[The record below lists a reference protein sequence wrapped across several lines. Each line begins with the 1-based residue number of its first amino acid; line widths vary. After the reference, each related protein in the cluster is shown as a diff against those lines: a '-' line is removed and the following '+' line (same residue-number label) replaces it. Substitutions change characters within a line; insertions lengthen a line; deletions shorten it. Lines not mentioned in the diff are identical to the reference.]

1 MIFIFDLGK
10 IAYNTFIQMN
20 QPKQIKNALI
30 SVFNKDGLDT
40 LVKKLNELNIN
51 IYSTGGTEKYISNL
65 NIKVNKVEDTTGFP
79 SILGGRVKTLHPNV
93 FGGILSRRDNES
105 DQRELQEYQIE
116 QFDLVVECLVRGVED
131 REWGKRIVAYIKPTT
146 IDVEKLK
153 QFVQE
158 RLEPYSIPKEWHLVN
173 ELPLSEMGKPNN

>member
-1 MIFIFDLGK
+1 
-10 IAYNTFIQMN
+10 MN

-116 QFDLVVECLVRGVED
+116 QFDLVVVDL
-131 REWGKRIVAYIKPTT
+131 YPF
-146 IDVEKLK
+146 EKT
-153 QFVQE
+153 VQE
-158 RLEPYSIPKEWHLVN
+158 DNSH
-173 ELPLSEMGKPNN
+173 

>member
-65 NIKVNKVEDTTGFP
+65 NIKV
-79 SILGGRVKTLHPNV
+79 TLN
-93 FGGILSRRDNES
+93 I
-105 DQRELQEYQIE
+105 
-116 QFDLVVECLVRGVED
+116 
-131 REWGKRIVAYIKPTT
+131 
-146 IDVEKLK
+146 
-153 QFVQE
+153 
-158 RLEPYSIPKEWHLVN
+158 
-173 ELPLSEMGKPNN
+173 

>member
-65 NIKVNKVEDTTGFP
+65 NIRL
-79 SILGGRVKTLHPNV
+79 I
-93 FGGILSRRDNES
+93 
-105 DQRELQEYQIE
+105 
-116 QFDLVVECLVRGVED
+116 
-131 REWGKRIVAYIKPTT
+131 
-146 IDVEKLK
+146 KLK
-153 QFVQE
+153 TQQAFLQ
-158 RLEPYSIPKEWHLVN
+158 S
-173 ELPLSEMGKPNN
+173 